1 MSIKNKILSRL
12 SIWQLST
19 MLCAVAILTLDFA
32 DSFSD
37 GRISA
42 WQTWITEIVGI
53 ALITFVAWK
62 PKIFAIVFI
71 CYESVIILAPSPW
84 GAGATAIFVY
94 VVIGYYTFM
103 NNKLLAMISGTI
115 ILITDTVGLINNIT
129 ASSIII
135 SDSFF
140 IMVAG
145 IIGMILKE
153 YDKAVKQSREE
164 AERNKKYGEQAIN
177 AMRENLANSL
187 HDKSV
192 AELSRVV
199 MLCESL
205 SLSDSNNRDNTVAIV
220 KEESRLALKH
230 LRETIRWLSQGK
242 AREPSY
248 SNLEQILERCQNI
261 VLSYGIKLEM
271 QVSSEF
277 FETTNAGDTEFFQ
290 ILITELTTNLIK
302 FGERN
307 SYAKIDVEISN
318 NGFYIISTNRC
329 SLETHADVTLS
340 SGTGLNKINTALQEK
355 GGYLK
360 YSSQEGIW
368 LLVAFLPS

>member
-1 MSIKNKILSRL
+1 
-12 SIWQLST
+12 
-19 MLCAVAILTLDFA
+19 MLCAVEILTLDFA

-37 GRISA
+37 GGIST

-71 CYESVIILAPSPW
+71 CYESVIILAPPPW

-94 VVIGYYTFM
+94 VVIGYYIFM
-103 NNKLLAMISGTI
+103 NNKLLAVISGTI
-115 ILITDTVGLINNIT
+115 ILITDTIGLVNNIT
-129 ASSIII
+129 TSSIML

-153 YDKAVKQSREE
+153 YEKAVKQSREE

-177 AMRENLANSL
+177 SMRENLANSL

-205 SLSDSNNRDNTVAIV
+205 SLSDSNNQDNTAAIV
-220 KEESRLALKH
+220 KEESRLALEH

-242 AREPSY
+242 AREQSS
-248 SNLEQILERCQNI
+248 SNLEQILEKCQNI

-277 FETTNAGDTEFFQ
+277 FETINAGDTELFKM
-290 ILITELTTNLIK
+290 LIAELTTNLMK

-307 SYAKIDVEISN
+307 SYARIDLEIN
-318 NGFYIISTNRC
+318 DNGFYVISTNRC
-329 SLETHADVTLS
+329 SPKTHMDKTLS
-340 SGTGLNKINTALQEK
+340 SGTGLNKINTALQKKVDILNTHPKK
-355 GGYLK
+355 GCGY
-360 YSSQEGIW
+360 W
-368 LLVAFLPS
+368 